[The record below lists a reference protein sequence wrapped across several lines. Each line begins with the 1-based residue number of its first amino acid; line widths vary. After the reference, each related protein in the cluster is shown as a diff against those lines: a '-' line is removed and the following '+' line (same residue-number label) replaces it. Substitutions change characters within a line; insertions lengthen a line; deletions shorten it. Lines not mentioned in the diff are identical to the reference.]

1 MKRKWAVVLAILVL
15 VQALCG
21 FQSAPKAQSAGEKKP
36 TILVESRNF
45 LKNNPVTELYEYLY
59 GECPIEFVAL
69 PSDEAEREAKIEEI
83 RAEIEAGGGPD
94 AFILAAH
101 APNSTCTSAL
111 FQNVE
116 QSMAGGAFL
125 PLDTYIQSSVYLD
138 PNAQVQPV
146 FEAGKVN
153 GEQVVLPLLY
163 RVNTYLLDKSQVKDP
178 TAQFDTF
185 DALKNCKDHAI
196 LSVLRNHQ
204 LSWYGAQF
212 ADLETASEFSVPTA
226 ENEVA
231 DAEIPL
237 VGGAWAWYEDG
248 FNYYAQNE
256 NDTYALTVP
265 NDAGGVTAFVTA
277 YAAVNP
283 NTKYAEEV
291 FKYLELFYSDAVQS
305 DNGLCDKETGKTY
318 GVLARSELFALLSAD
333 VSTVTGE
340 FAYENNTLQK
350 QVNSRINAV
359 RFYGESDRALLK
371 YAAWG

>member
-59 GECPIEFVAL
+59 GECPVEFVAL

-83 RAEIEAGGGPD
+83 HAEIEAGGGPD

-116 QSMAGGAFL
+116 QSMADGAFL
-125 PLDTYIQSSVYLD
+125 PLDTYIQNSIYLD
-138 PNAQVQPV
+138 PSAQVQPV

-163 RVNTYLLDKSQVKDP
+163 RVNTYLLNKSQVKDP
-178 TAQFDTF
+178 TMQFDTF
-185 DALKNCKDHAI
+185 DALKNCKDDAI
-196 LSVLRNHQ
+196 LSVLRSHQ

-212 ADLETASEFSVPTA
+212 AELETASEFSVPTA

-231 DAEIPL
+231 NAEILL

-318 GVLARSELFALLSAD
+318 GALARSELFALLSAD

-340 FAYENNTLQK
+340 FAYENNALQK

-359 RFYGESDRALLK
+359 RFCGENDRALLK